1 MSALSID
8 TALVRRL
15 LAAQNLPI
23 RPVTP
28 GGWDNRTFRLGEH
41 MSVRLASGPAYVA
54 QVEKEHRWLPELEPY
69 LPLHRPSTVPS
80 DIGAQAT

>member
-15 LAAQNLPI
+15 LAAQFPEWANLPI
-23 RPVTP
+23 RPVMP

-41 MSVRLASGPAYVA
+41 SPFVCRADPPM
-54 QVEKEHRWLPELEPY
+54 LP
-69 LPLHRPSTVPS
+69 R
-80 DIGAQAT
+80 